1 MRRLFETRPGDDGLP
16 GAERRLAVLALILGT
31 LMAVVDTTMVN
42 IALPSI
48 AADLEVPASRAV
60 WVTNLF
66 QISCAAFLLVFAA
79 LSELVSRRRIYVAG
93 VGVFTLASLGA
104 ALATSLETLLVFRA
118 LQGLGAAATLSI
130 GPSLYRS
137 IFPSRLLGSALGL
150 SAMVV
155 AGGYAAGPAIG
166 GVLLSVA
173 DWPWLFALHL
183 PLGAAAVVLAWKALP
198 REPGRRGGFD
208 LVGALLSVAMLC
220 GFFLAMDGAG
230 HGMPAGELAAWLGM
244 SVAAALLFLRR
255 QRRAA
260 YPLMPLAIFA
270 ERRFSLALAAQGT
283 AFVGQGLAFVA
294 LSFLFQRD
302 MGFTPLQTAWLF
314 TPWPLAIMLVGP
326 RAGRLADCVNPSL
339 LASAG
344 LLVLLVGLVLL
355 ARLDAEAGVT
365 EVLWR
370 MGLCG
375 VGFGLFQPPN
385 NRELMGCV
393 PRERSANASGIMSTS
408 RTVGQSLGV
417 ALVGAFLAMNAPV
430 QATLWVGCAAC
441 GLALAASLAR
451 VPLAGAAQARARWRA
466 SSGDRQESTM
476 APQSSSRSPHEHSG
490 RD

>member
-1 MRRLFETRPGDDGLP
+1 MSRLYETRPGDDGLP
-16 GAERRLAVLALILGT
+16 GPERRLAVLALILGT
-31 LMAVVDTTMVN
+31 LMAVVDTTMIN

-48 AADLEVPASRAV
+48 AAALEVPASRAV

-93 VGVFTLASLGA
+93 VGIFTLAALGS

-150 SAMVV
+150 SALVV

-183 PLGAAAVVLAWKALP
+183 PLGVVAVVLAWKALP
-198 REPGRRGGFD
+198 REAGRPGGFD
-208 LVGALLSVAMLC
+208 LAGALLSVAMLC
-220 GFFLAMDGAG
+220 GFFLAMDGVG
-230 HGMPAGELAAWLGM
+230 HGMPAGQVAAWLGL

-255 QRRAA
+255 QRRAPH
-260 YPLMPLAIFA
+260 PLMPLAIFR
-270 ERRFSLALAAQGT
+270 EPRFSLALVAQGT

-294 LSFLFQRD
+294 LSFLFQSE

-314 TPWPLAIMLVGP
+314 TPWPVAIMLVGP
-326 RAGRLADCVNPSL
+326 RAGRLADRVNPSL
-339 LASAG
+339 LSSAG
-344 LLVLLVGLVLL
+344 LALLLVGLILL
-355 ARLDAEAGVT
+355 ARLDAEAGVV

-370 MGLCG
+370 MLLCG

-385 NRELMGCV
+385 NRELMSTV

-417 ALVGAFLAMNAPV
+417 ALVGAFLATGMPL
-430 QATLWVGCAAC
+430 QATLWLGALATL
-441 GLALAASLAR
+441 LALGASLAR
-451 VPLAGAAQARARWRA
+451 VPLAGAAQRRAKEAA
-466 SSGDRQESTM
+466 SGE
-476 APQSSSRSPHEHSG
+476 
-490 RD
+490 